1 MAEKTEAPAGQGEGD
16 QASETVQVS
25 TRNDTISPPQAQG
38 PEAPLNLEPA
48 PSPGGADVDGGRPET
63 SSTDVSKAYRSAQVG
78 RRLSTQPHST
88 DLGNAHRLV
97 AMFGHLLRYCPQHCA
112 WLYWNEQ
119 RWRRDELGQINQFAK
134 SIVRDMYLRA
144 FRQENEEAR
153 EKLVRWA
160 LQSEYVGRIA
170 AMIELAKTEPGIP
183 VAPRELDREPM
194 LLGVENG
201 VVELHTGELR
211 PAKREDLI
219 TKQAGVAFDPNAE
232 CPKWTE
238 FLQTIFDGDKD
249 LIAYHQRLVGYCLTG
264 LTSEQFLFIP
274 WGQGANGK
282 SVLWETIKALLGD
295 YAATTPPEML
305 MKRRNPG
312 GPSPDLARLQGVRLS
327 LACEPEEGS
336 LLAESIVK
344 RITGQDTIACRELY
358 GKIFEYQPQFKTVL
372 ITNHK
377 PIIRGDDHAIWRRIQ
392 LIPHPVTIPP
402 EMQDKSLFK
411 KLRAELPGILNWAL
425 KGLRAYLKDGLAPPS
440 CVDEAVREYRSE
452 MDILGDWIADCAIE
466 EPDCRTLVRDLYR
479 SYQGWCKESGHH
491 PFSKKR
497 FSQKLDE
504 RGFERSKT
512 GEGRNFIGLRLIAE
526 TVKLPI
532 ALVKSDDTR

>member
-1 MAEKTEAPAGQGEGD
+1 
-16 QASETVQVS
+16 
-25 TRNDTISPPQAQG
+25 
-38 PEAPLNLEPA
+38 
-48 PSPGGADVDGGRPET
+48 
-63 SSTDVSKAYRSAQVG
+63 
-78 RRLSTQPHST
+78 
-88 DLGNAHRLV
+88 LGNVRRLV
-97 AMFGHLLRYCPQHCA
+97 AKFGQNLRYCPQHGA
-112 WLYWNEQ
+112 WLYWDEQ

-402 EMQDKSLFK
+402 EMQDKRLFK
-411 KLRAELPGILNWAL
+411 TLRAELPGILNWAL

-466 EPDCRTLVRDLYR
+466 EPDCRTLVRDLYG
-479 SYQGWCKESGHH
+479 SYQVWCMESGHH